1 MTVTNATT
9 APAAASNQRG
19 NSRLAAEVWHT
30 IRRQAIAGASVTVL
44 ERAYGVSAATIRLHA
59 NREDWPTPQRITAG
73 ACRAKRDLPPI
84 ITTNNKQPTQI
95 THNTTT
101 TKPTNNGNNPGERH
115 AINDSASPGQA
126 ANACKHLLALPA
138 DPVSEA
144 VADEVASLISQAL
157 GTLAPPA
164 SWQQLT
170 QAYALYRQATGQ
182 DRPAPSAGSRVLIH
196 VGGSRPRVRER
207 GTTIEAEAVP
217 D

>member
-115 AINDSASPGQA
+115 AIVDSHGHE
-126 ANACKHLLALPA
+126 NECKHLLALPA
-138 DPVSEA
+138 DPVAAA
-144 VADEVASLISQAL
+144 VADRVDAMILEAL
-157 GTLAPPA
+157 GTLDVPRT
-164 SWQQLT
+164 WQQLQT
-170 QAYALYRQATGQ
+170 AYTIRRQARGLDKPQ
-182 DRPAPSAGSRVLIH
+182 PAPGSRVLIH